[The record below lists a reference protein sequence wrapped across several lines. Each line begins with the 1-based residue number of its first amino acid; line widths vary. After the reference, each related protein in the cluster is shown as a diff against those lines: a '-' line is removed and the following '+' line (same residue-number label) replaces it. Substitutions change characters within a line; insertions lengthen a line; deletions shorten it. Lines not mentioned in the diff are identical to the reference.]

1 VARYI
6 AASGG
11 SIDLGGMPLAEER
24 VVAHETEEEHEP
36 RGTVVM
42 MVLFLLII
50 IGVWV
55 WTYATLLER
64 AG

>member
-1 VARYI
+1 
-6 AASGG
+6 
-11 SIDLGGMPLAEER
+11 MPLAEEPT
-24 VVAHETEEEHEP
+24 VAHETDEEHEP